1 MNIKNYTSDVA
12 AHVTIGRIQTLLIE
26 AKVNGITMEYGAQ
39 QEIVAVLFHI
49 KLDRDYTIRLTA
61 NVDGVQ
67 DTLWKDYAGDDKLSA
82 DGQTLHHNWSRK
94 KKKRADFRQQA
105 ERTAWKLQ
113 QDWVQVQLSLLL
125 LQKLDFLQVFMAYLW
140 DGKQTFYNKLKE
152 GGGLLALPSTE
163 K

>member
-12 AHVTIGRIQTLLIE
+12 SHVTINRIQQLLIS
-26 AKVNGITMEYGAQ
+26 AKVNGITMEYGPNG
-39 QEIVAVLFHI
+39 EIIALLFHVE
-49 KLDRDYTIRLTA
+49 LDQKYSIRLTA

-67 DTLWKDYAGDDKLSA
+67 DTLWKDYVGSDKLSS
-82 DGQTLHHNWSRK
+82 DGQSLYCNWRRK

-105 ERTAWKLQ
+105 EKTAWKLQ

-125 LQKLDFLQVFMAYLW
+125 LQKVDFLQVFMAYLW
-140 DGKQTFYNKLKE
+140 DGKQTFYNRLKD
-152 GGGLLALPSTE
+152 GGMLALPSSQ